1 VIGRRTSR
9 LELNKQTGVTKF
21 IVAVPRVAIK
31 AGTVSFLKS
40 PAAKEHFREQ
50 FDRDI
55 KVYEV
60 KSQKARKGKKE
71 YMPQAISDFCRA
83 DSQMNKKAIHIL
95 VINSGMINSKTMNK
109 AFDVALFDEF
119 NVPHEAIAN
128 ARPS

>member
-1 VIGRRTSR
+1 METGTGKTYAYTKTM

-40 PAAKEHFREQ
+40 PAAKEHFREE

-60 KSQKARKGKKE
+60 KSQKARKGKRE
-71 YMPQAISDFCRA
+71 HMPQAISDFCRT
-83 DSQMNKKAIHIL
+83 DSQMN
-95 VINSGMINSKTMNK
+95 S
-109 AFDVALFDEF
+109 
-119 NVPHEAIAN
+119 
-128 ARPS
+128 